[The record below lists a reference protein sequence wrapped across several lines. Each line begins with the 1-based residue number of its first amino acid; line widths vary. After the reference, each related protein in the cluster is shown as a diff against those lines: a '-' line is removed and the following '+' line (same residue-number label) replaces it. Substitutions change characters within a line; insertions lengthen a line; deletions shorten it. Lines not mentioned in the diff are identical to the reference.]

1 MESYRRN
8 KEDTEKIDKIAKTQR
23 NQTQRLRK
31 QNSFFLI
38 SNTFESLKILNYFF
52 YKFRILNIF

>member
-31 QNSFFLI
+31 QNSFFLT

-52 YKFRILNIF
+52 